1 MVLTITGILLIVIN
15 EPKFGY
21 THDANNYVYLQET
34 EIEIPLL
41 LPGFRDTIL
50 PMPGWPKS
58 LDGYG
63 FGVCLADVNQD
74 GFLEVLVGT
83 ERGRSF
89 HVWDYEGNYL
99 PGWPKTNLDTIK
111 AKPAVADIDPAYPGL
126 EIIVTDINDGVYAWH
141 WDGSA
146 VMGWPQQITEVSSYK
161 SPVVFDIDGNGDLE
175 IIVGERD
182 YPRGRVT
189 VFNHDG
195 SIYPGWPRWMNH
207 MCVAT
212 PSVADVDADGE
223 IEICA
228 ADYNGLF
235 LWDKNG
241 NLEPGWPV
249 LDPDWWSSYAQP
261 VLADLDDDG
270 DLEILATYY
279 YGPPIIQTYIAILH
293 HDGTPFMNWPQ
304 EFPGGQSMTTP
315 VVADIDNDGDL
326 ETFGGG
332 HCWYPLPDL
341 LVRHHTGD
349 TVMGWPVPVGL
360 MECSPAVLDLDLD
373 DGGKREIL
381 INNNMNYPYGDMYGF
396 NDDGTMVPGFPLNS
410 GCSFSNS
417 PTVGD
422 VDRDG
427 DIEIAFVAESLLYL
441 WTIPGREY
449 RPYMVEW
456 GTWFHDNWNT
466 GWFHPKAP
474 DDLQANSSPG
484 GVSLTWT
491 ANTEPDIAGYNVYR
505 SETSGISYT
514 KINDTLVTGTQYID
528 VPPVNDTLFYYCITA
543 QIVACTESR
552 LSNEVS
558 GYVGIREHTNTNKPV
573 ASFAVYPNP
582 FSRVLN
588 VVMPQDRS
596 SVIRMYDCQGVL
608 VNTISGEGITQWHAD
623 KHMPAGVYFVEVYTA
638 GDTFRQKVIKLK

>member
-1 MVLTITGILLIVIN
+1 MVETITGILLIVFS
-15 EPKFGY
+15 EPIPRYTPDANGY
-21 THDANNYVYLQET
+21 TYIKEVET
-34 EIEIPLL
+34 AAPHMF
-41 LPGFRDTIL
+41 PGFRDSIL
-50 PMPGWPKS
+50 QMPGWPKS
-58 LDGYG
+58 LDGRG
-63 FGVCLADVNQD
+63 IGACLADVDQD

-83 ERGRSF
+83 EHGRSF

-99 PGWPKTNLDTIK
+99 LGWPKTNLDTIL
-111 AKPAVADIDPAYPGL
+111 AKPAVADIDPGYPGL
-126 EIIVTDINDGVYAWH
+126 EIIVNDINDAVYAWH
-141 WDGSA
+141 YDGS
-146 VMGWPQQITEVSSYK
+146 VVSGWPHQIVEAGHAT
-161 SPVVFDIDGNGDLE
+161 SPVIFDIDGDGDLE

-195 SIYPGWPRWMNH
+195 TIYPGWPQQMNH

-223 IEICA
+223 IEICM

-235 LWDKNG
+235 VWDKNG

-270 DLEILATYY
+270 DLEILAAYH
-279 YGPPIIQTYIAILH
+279 YGPPIFQAYIAILH
-293 HDGTPFMNWPQ
+293 HDGAPFVNWPQ
-304 EFPGGQSMTTP
+304 EFTGGQSYVTP
-315 VVADIDNDGDL
+315 VVADIDIDNDL
-326 ETFGGG
+326 EIFGGG
-332 HCWYPLPDL
+332 HCAYPLPDL

-349 TVMGWPVPVGL
+349 TVMGWPVPVGA
-360 MECSPAVLDLDLD
+360 MECSPAVLDLDLN

-381 INNNMNYPYGDMYGF
+381 VNNNTGYPYGDMYGY

-410 GCSFSNS
+410 GCSFPNS
-417 PTVGD
+417 PAVGD
-422 VDRDG
+422 VDQDG

-441 WTIPGREY
+441 WTIPDREY

-474 DDLQANSSPG
+474 DDLQATSSPG
-484 GVSLTWT
+484 GISLAWT

-505 SETSGISYT
+505 GETSGIPYT
-514 KINDTLVTGTQYID
+514 KINDTLVTGTQYLD

-543 QIVACTESR
+543 QIKAGIESR

-558 GYVGIREHTNTNKPV
+558 GYVGIREHLDTNNRIS
-573 ASFAVYPNP
+573 SFAIYPNP
-582 FSRVLN
+582 FFRMLN
-588 VVMPQDRS
+588 VVTPCDQS
-596 SVIRMYDCQGVL
+596 STIRIYDCQGVL
-608 VNTISGEGITQWHAD
+608 VSTVIGKGTTQWHAD
-623 KHMPAGVYFVEVYTA
+623 RHMPAGVYFVEVDIFYE
-638 GDTFRQKVIKLK
+638 TFIRKIIKLK